1 MIRPNL
7 MMAVSAVLLCLP
19 AAAMARDLGTPTG
32 PVVLTVTDAAGGT
45 WSLDRA
51 MIEAL
56 GWQTITTVTPF
67 TEGPQEFAGIPLSTL
82 AEATGAEGTVI
93 EAVAIN
99 DYTAQIPAAH
109 MAEHDVFLALD
120 LNGVPMRVRD
130 RGPVWIIYPS
140 ETVDAPAQRFD
151 SLMVWQLRELNFR
164 P

>member
-1 MIRPNL
+1 
-7 MMAVSAVLLCLP
+7 MAAMSAVLLCLP

-56 GWQTITTVTPF
+56 GWQTITTVTLF
-67 TEGPQEFAGIPLSTL
+67 TEGPQEFAGIPLSVL

-99 DYTAQIPAAH
+99 DYTAQIPAGH

-120 LNGVPMRVRD
+120 LNGEPMRVRD

-140 ETVDAPAQRFD
+140 DTVDAPSDRFD

>member
-1 MIRPNL
+1 MIRPNFL
-7 MMAVSAVLLCLP
+7 AAMSALFLCLP
-19 AAAMARDLGTPTG
+19 AAAPARDLGTATG

-67 TEGPQEFAGIPLSTL
+67 TEGPQEFAGIPLSAL

-99 DYTAQIPAAH
+99 DYMAQIPA
-109 MAEHDVFLALD
+109 
-120 LNGVPMRVRD
+120 
-130 RGPVWIIYPS
+130 
-140 ETVDAPAQRFD
+140 
-151 SLMVWQLRELNFR
+151 
-164 P
+164 